1 MRDMTCPACGKG
13 NAVKVYIG
21 INTAEDPQ
29 LKAAVKDGSLFVWE
43 CPHCGKRNLT
53 RSQLL
58 YHDPEERLMVW
69 LLPENFLS
77 PEQEASVT
85 TALEKQFTD
94 PANGLDGYTFRRVAS
109 VGDLIEKVNLYDTG
123 LDDVVMEMAKWVT
136 RNEMAEKDKA
146 NAEEIL
152 RAPLRFYRMDG
163 ADNEIQLSFPLNGAM
178 QVINIGFN
186 VYEDCRGIVLRNP
199 SMKPQPGFARV
210 DADWIAS
217 FIR

>member
-13 NAVKVYIG
+13 NAVKAYIG

-94 PANGLDGYTFRRVAS
+94 PANGLEGYTFRRVAS
-109 VGDLIEKVNLYDTG
+109 VGDLIEKVNLYDAG